1 MADLIAFVEEQTLI
15 VDDSLFSSNNAVEQY
30 LDRTDKSSK
39 IYLLI
44 YLFIIYS
51 WQKKYFVTLTDEN
64 DNLKQV

>member
-39 IYLLI
+39 IYLFI
-44 YLFIIYS
+44 YLFFIYS
-51 WQKKYFVTLTDEN
+51 WQAKYFVTLTEEKHN
-64 DNLKQV
+64 MKQV